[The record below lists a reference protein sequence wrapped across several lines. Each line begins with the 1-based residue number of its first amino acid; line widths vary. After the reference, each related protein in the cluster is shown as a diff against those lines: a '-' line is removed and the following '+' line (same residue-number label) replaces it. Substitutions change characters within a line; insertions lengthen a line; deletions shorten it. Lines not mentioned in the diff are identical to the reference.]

1 MNTTDAPI
9 TETVSDIPQPP
20 QSLADK
26 VFVKYD
32 SGRPSLCVI
41 DSLKGNGH
49 NGDSS
54 HLRSYQSRLKRILGD
69 IPVCF
74 LDPEEFSKARQDSR
88 SWDKAYDDVDTEKLV
103 MDLLRQAVRLKA
115 SDIHIRVYVESH
127 ASISFRQQGDMTFF
141 GKRNSDDADK
151 LCTAMF
157 ASLADQQSETTF
169 SGLKRMR
176 ARISDRKILPKEVAS
191 IRIESGPI
199 AGGYHMVMRLLYTQ
213 TQEVSGSLND
223 RLTVLGYHP
232 KHIADLIKA
241 FSQPTGIIIFSGAT
255 NSGKST
261 TLKAVL
267 ESKHAELPESNFLT
281 VEDPPEYPID
291 GAVQICAAES
301 DAEKK
306 GDEANYAD
314 AIKHTMRCDPDVIMI
329 GEIRDGESGM
339 GAIRAAMTG
348 HQVLTT
354 VHANRVYATLSRLR
368 DLLSTNQKVDPDT
381 YLCDPSIMSCLVYQA
396 LIKTLCP
403 KCKVSISDVQD
414 SLSSNLIDRLEKAGL
429 SLQDNPEIS
438 FRGPNP
444 DPNCPVCE
452 GTGYSGRQVVAETC
466 IIDKIL
472 LESFLKGGTAGFE
485 LEWRSR
491 QPFDIQLHAL
501 DKIKRGLM
509 DPRDVETRIG
519 PLILEEIHLRRHGLF
534 QQSCRRGNL
543 RDQQKTSGILP
554 QRRHRRFRAGM
565 TFTPASRRPITRPGQ
580 NQTRPHR
587 SPRRGNTDRPAHP
600 GRNAK

>member
-9 TETVSDIPQPP
+9 NEPISDIPQPP

-32 SGRPSLCVI
+32 SGRASLCVI

-74 LDPEEFSKARQDSR
+74 LDPEEFSHARQDSR
-88 SWDKAYDDVDTEKLV
+88 SWDNAPHDDVDTEKLV

-115 SDIHIRVYVESH
+115 SDIHIRVYVGSH
-127 ASISFRQQGDMTFF
+127 ASISFRQQGDMTFR

-151 LCTAMF
+151 LCTALF
-157 ASLADQQSETTF
+157 ASLADLQSETTF

-176 ARISDRKILPKEVAS
+176 ARISSRKILPKEVAS

-232 KHIADLIKA
+232 KHIADLVKA
-241 FSQPTGIIIFSGAT
+241 FSKPTGISIFSGAT
-255 NSGKST
+255 GSGKST
-261 TLKAVL
+261 TLKAVM
-267 ESKHAELPESNFLT
+267 ESKHAELPELNFLT
-281 VEDPPEYPID
+281 VEDPPEYLIE
-291 GAVQICAAES
+291 GAVQIRAAES
-301 DAEKK
+301 EAEKK

-314 AIKHTMRCDPDVIMI
+314 AIKHAMRCDPDVIMI

-354 VHANRVYATLSRLR
+354 IHANRVYATLSRLR
-368 DLLSTNQKVDPDT
+368 DLLSSTDRKTDPDT
-381 YLCDPSIMSCLVYQA
+381 YLCDSSIMSCLVYQA

-403 KCKVSISDVQD
+403 NCKISVSEIKETLPPD
-414 SLSSNLIDRLEKAGL
+414 LIERLEQAGL
-429 SLQDNPEIS
+429 GLQDNPDIS
-438 FRGPNP
+438 FRGPCP
-444 DPNCPVCE
+444 DPRCPVCQ
-452 GTGYSGRQVVAETC
+452 GSGYSGRQVVAETC
-466 IIDKIL
+466 VIDKKL
-472 LESFLKGGTAGFE
+472 LESFRRSGTAGFE
-485 LEWRSR
+485 HEWRSR
-491 QPFDIQLHAL
+491 EPFDIQLHAL
-501 DKIKRGLM
+501 DKIRSGLM

-519 PLILEEIHLRRHGLF
+519 PLNLEGMQH
-534 QQSCRRGNL
+534 
-543 RDQQKTSGILP
+543 DQ
-554 QRRHRRFRAGM
+554 
-565 TFTPASRRPITRPGQ
+565 
-580 NQTRPHR
+580 
-587 SPRRGNTDRPAHP
+587 
-600 GRNAK
+600 